1 MFWLH
6 VCLCAGVRSPKLDS
20 RELMPCVCWCCS
32 KIVLTAEPS
41 FQSCFCSFLVYM
53 LCRECVP
60 SARLLQETRSSCNSG
75 SVWLAACS
83 KIHCW
88 EWPLPACFLITVY
101 TTWYMVPVISFI
113 FIVLFLNWFGS
124 YGLKRHYLIGS
135 EPTTKNS
142 QERSKFWLFHPTN
155 IFYIHTVYI
164 EWCGVSEWL

>member
-20 RELMPCVCWCCS
+20 RELMPCVCWCPS

-41 FQSCFCSFLVYM
+41 FQSCFCSFLVHM
-53 LCRECVP
+53 LCRECVL

-101 TTWYMVPVISFI
+101 TTMIHGAFHIFHLHCLISQLVWILWVEKALFI
-113 FIVLFLNWFGS
+113 RIWTYN
-124 YGLKRHYLIGS
+124 K
-135 EPTTKNS
+135 
-142 QERSKFWLFHPTN
+142 KFS
-155 IFYIHTVYI
+155 
-164 EWCGVSEWL
+164 GKK